1 MNHRSFG
8 KDVEHRVSSR
18 AMGEN
23 RFRKE
28 SRMRSFRLSLLAG
41 VVALVALVPSTA
53 LAQSPAGAG
62 YDETNVVN
70 QLPNGEVLGA
80 TSGGGGANVSPDTG
94 NTDTP
99 TTTHESGA
107 GAPASTAD
115 ETETTEAASGSL
127 PFTGADAGLVALMG
141 AVLLGTGLVLRR
153 NSRSH
158 G

>member
-1 MNHRSFG
+1 
-8 KDVEHRVSSR
+8 
-18 AMGEN
+18 
-23 RFRKE
+23 
-28 SRMRSFRLSLLAG
+28 MRSFRLSLLAG
-41 VVALVALVPSTA
+41 VVALVAFVPSTA
-53 LAQSPAGAG
+53 MAQSPAGAG

-94 NTDTP
+94 STDTP
-99 TTTHESGA
+99 TTTRESGA
-107 GAPASTAD
+107 GAPAD
-115 ETETTEAASGSL
+115 ETTATQAASGSL

-141 AVLLGTGLVLRR
+141 LVLLGTGVVLRR

>member
-1 MNHRSFG
+1 MMDRPYVHFPSPYLNNKLPMLRMNHSSSG

-41 VVALVALVPSTA
+41 VVALIAVAPSSA
-53 LAQSPAGAG
+53 MAQSPAGAG

-94 NTDTP
+94 TTKTP
-99 TTTHESGA
+99 ATTRESGA

-115 ETETTEAASGSL
+115 ETTQAASGSL
-127 PFTGADAGLVALMG
+127 PFTGADAGL
-141 AVLLGTGLVLRR
+141 
-153 NSRSH
+153 
-158 G
+158 